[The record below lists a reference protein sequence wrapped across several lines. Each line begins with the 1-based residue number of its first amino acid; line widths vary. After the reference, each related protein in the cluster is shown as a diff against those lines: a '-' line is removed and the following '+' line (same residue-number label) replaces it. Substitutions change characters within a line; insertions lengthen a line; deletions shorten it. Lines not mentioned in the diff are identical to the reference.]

1 MDLLPFPLAW
11 LLASGFLTLL
21 TFVLVL
27 NVFGL
32 PANWMILGLI
42 ALWNYLHPGTE
53 ALGQMFWL
61 FVVGLAVLGEVLE
74 WGLQAVKAK
83 HHGASSSGTFVAMV
97 GAFAGAILL
106 APLFW
111 GIGALLGALAGAWF
125 GCFTVEILK
134 GRGAEQALRAAW
146 GAMLGRLLGTVSK
159 CGVGGCMIA
168 LTAKKI
174 LPSDLPEM
182 VPSAVGEQVL
192 FLLPEI
198 STHVA

>member
-1 MDLLPFPLAW
+1 MDFLPFPFAW
-11 LLASGFLTLL
+11 LLASGFLALM
-21 TFVLVL
+21 TFVVVV

-32 PANWMILGLI
+32 PANCLILGLI
-42 ALWNYLHPGTE
+42 VLWNYSHPGTD
-53 ALGQMFWL
+53 ALGETFWF
-61 FVVGLAVLGEVLE
+61 FVVGLAILGEVLE

-83 HHGASSSGTFVAMV
+83 HHGASSFGTFVAMV

-111 GIGALLGALAGAWF
+111 GIGALLGALAGAWL
-125 GCFTVEILK
+125 GCFAVEFLK
-134 GRGAEQALRAAW
+134 GRGTEQALRAAW
-146 GAMLGRLLGTVSK
+146 GAMLGRLLGTVCK

-174 LPSDLPEM
+174 LPSDLPEV
-182 VPSAVGEQVL
+182 VPPPVGEQVL

-198 STHVA
+198 SAHVA